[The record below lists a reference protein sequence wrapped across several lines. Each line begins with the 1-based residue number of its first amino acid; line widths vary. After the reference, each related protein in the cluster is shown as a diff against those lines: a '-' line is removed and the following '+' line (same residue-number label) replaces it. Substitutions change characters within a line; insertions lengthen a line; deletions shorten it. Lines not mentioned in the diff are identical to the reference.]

1 MCVGGGRVW
10 GEVGEGVKPDNE
22 NKELGTF
29 VEKLN
34 AQQIRDFVWRV
45 LGSISES
52 YSSKI
57 KFSLS

>member
-1 MCVGGGRVW
+1 MYGGGWRW
-10 GEVGEGVKPDNE
+10 EVGAAVKSDNE
-22 NKELGTF
+22 RKELSTF

-34 AQQIRDFVWRV
+34 AQQIRVFVWRAV
-45 LGSISES
+45 GSISES

>member
-1 MCVGGGRVW
+1 MW
-10 GEVGEGVKPDNE
+10 GEVGEGVKSDNE

-34 AQQIRDFVWRV
+34 AQQIRDFVWRAV
-45 LGSISES
+45 GSISES